1 MIITN
6 IDIVPISFNH
16 KGVNYHL
23 QPSQTVS
30 FPDSEFPAL
39 REIVD
44 SVSTHGLKLEM
55 EDAVIIS
62 DLYPVLQ
69 TIEQP
74 VGILHPSEVTV
85 YINDSTKTLTV
96 SPTLE
101 RYVYYVQGKRVEIAG
116 NRTVNWSSSHGIK
129 FFYLDDLGQ
138 LQTTNSF
145 SEDLI
150 TKYAIVAI
158 IYWDATELKHIYF
171 ADERHGIQMSSRT
184 HLYTHVTRGAAFD
197 RGCKL
202 VGFSVDGSGALDAHA
217 KFSANSGSIW
227 DEDIKI
233 SLPVQSEFPVLYLS
247 GANNWKRKEA
257 DIFPIIYNGTVGYT
271 GVRPCYNYFDGAS
284 WSLAEVD
291 NNKFFLVHILA
302 TNDYE
307 FPFMAILGHAQYD
320 TKTEAR
326 DNAATEIKN
335 FTGLPFAEF
344 CPIGTVIFQVNDAY
358 TNTVKAK
365 IVSSD
370 GGEDYEDHRS
380 TNLRPGALA

>member
-6 IDIVPISFNH
+6 IDAVPISFNH

-62 DLYPVLQ
+62 DLYPVLE

-85 YINDSTKTLTV
+85 YINDATKTLTV
-96 SPTLE
+96 SPILE
-101 RYVYYVQGKRVEIAG
+101 RYVYYVHGKRIEIAG
-116 NRTVNWSSSHGIK
+116 NRTVNWDTAHGIK
-129 FFYLDDLGQ
+129 FFYLDDIGQ
-138 LQTTNSF
+138 LQATNTF

-202 VGFSVDGSGALDAHA
+202 VGFSVDGSGGLDAHA

-233 SLPVQSEFPVLYLS
+233 SLPIQSDFPVLYIN

-257 DIFPIIYNGTVGYT
+257 DSFPIIYNGTVGYT

-307 FPFMAILGHAQYD
+307 FPFMAILGHYQYD

-335 FTGLPFAEF
+335 FSGLPFAEF
-344 CPIGTVIFQVNDAY
+344 CPVGTVIFQVNDAY

-370 GGEDYEDHRS
+370 GGDYEDHRS